1 MTFFRKQQQEARAS
15 MMPLFRQEP
24 KKKKT
29 QLETLIDV
37 MPTMEM
43 PAWMRYREH
52 RREKAADRS
61 EGQRRLRRVGVEE
74 RFRKRR
80 NAATAGIKPKRVGL
94 WRQLNAARSPP

>member
-80 NAATAGIKPKRVGL
+80 NVTKNQPKRVGL
-94 WRQLNAARSPP
+94 WRQMNAARSPP